1 MRNCLLI
8 ALSLTLLAG
17 CQRSRAPEP
26 LLGTLEWDRI
36 GIAAEAS
43 EPIVAIRVKEGD
55 TVEAGQALLDLDPRR
70 LDAQIAAA
78 QAEFA
83 RSEAALAELAHGAR
97 SETIAAARAELAR
110 TGAAVTDAARERDR
124 AADLRRRALNAQ
136 VDLDRADTALKTA
149 RAQAAATSAQL
160 QELLNGTRPE
170 QVDQASAAVEAAKAR
185 VSGLSLNRERL
196 SLRAPVAGR
205 IDALVFK
212 LGDQP
217 PLGATL
223 VSLLSGS
230 APYARVYVPQPRRT
244 ALDIGQHFQVRI
256 AGNDTPYE
264 ATLRSIRS
272 EASFTPY
279 YALSGDDAS
288 RLSYRAEL
296 LLSGAA
302 AQKLPAGLP
311 VQATVSVD
319 GR

>member
-1 MRNCLLI
+1 MRNCIIVLLF
-8 ALSLTLLAG
+8 ALLLAG
-17 CQRSRAPEP
+17 CQRSSTSEP
-26 LLGTLEWDRI
+26 LLGTLEWDRV

-43 EPIVAIRVKEGD
+43 EPILAIHVREGEI
-55 TVEAGQALLDLDPRR
+55 VQAGQALLELDPRR
-70 LDAQIAAA
+70 IEAQQAAA
-78 QAEFA
+78 QADLA

-110 TGAAVTDAARERDR
+110 TGAAVADAARERER
-124 AADLRRRALNAQ
+124 SADLRRRALNAQ

-170 QVDQASAAVEAAKAR
+170 QVDQASAAVDSAKAR
-185 VSGLSLNRERL
+185 LQGLILSRERL
-196 SLRAPVAGR
+196 SLRAPLAGR
-205 IDALVFK
+205 VDAIVFK

-223 VSLLSGS
+223 VSLLSGD
-230 APYARVYVPQPRRT
+230 APYARVYVPEPRRS
-244 ALDIGQHFQVRI
+244 ALEIGKHFSVLI
-256 AGNDTPYE
+256 AGGSDSYD
-264 ATLRSIRS
+264 ATLRSIRA

-302 AQKLPAGLP
+302 VHGLPAGLP
-311 VQATVSVD
+311 VQAAVVD
-319 GR
+319 DGH